1 MTYMIAKVSH
11 NDDIVSTSN
20 PFGSSGFRLLSI
32 LSFKL
37 SPLITLLKFQANTQ
51 IFKELQLVRNN
62 KVLLYADDI
71 LPSLLMLARKAMV
84 KWIGK
89 DHHCIS
95 MWKSQRL

>member
-11 NDDIVSTSN
+11 NDNIVSTSN

-62 KVLLYADDI
+62 KVDI

-89 DHHCIS
+89 DHHYIS